1 MKRILF
7 ITCTAIGL
15 SVGAYAQF
23 TVGPKVGLN
32 LSTVQDKGD
41 MPQDPS
47 RRQGLTAGAFLNYRL
62 TSSLELQ
69 GELLYSQQGYKEHG
83 YILVFAEPLDK
94 IRYSE
99 AKRRLHY
106 LSVPILFRDSWGRT
120 GLYVELGPQVGF
132 LLHHGI
138 TSVNYEMDADS
149 YALAVPFSPNRVDFS
164 AVGGAGF
171 RFPFGITLSG
181 RYCYGLTNAWKD
193 LTSRNHVIQFAL
205 TYDLRSF

>member
-1 MKRILF
+1 MKKILF
-7 ITCTAIGL
+7 ITCTAVLL
-15 SVGAYAQF
+15 SAGAYAQF

-32 LSTVQDKGD
+32 LSDLQDKGD
-41 MPQDPS
+41 MPEDPS
-47 RRQGLTAGAFLNYRL
+47 RRQGLTAGAFLNVRL

-83 YILVFAEPLDK
+83 YILVFVEPPDR
-94 IRYSE
+94 IRYME

-106 LSVPILFRDSWGRT
+106 LNLPVLFRDSWGRT
-120 GLYVELGPQVGF
+120 GLYLELGPQVGF

-138 TSVNYEMDADS
+138 TSVSDGDTGD

-164 AVGGAGF
+164 AVGGAGY
-171 RFPFGITLSG
+171 RFPFGVTLSG

-193 LTSRNHVIQFAL
+193 LISRNHVIQFAL